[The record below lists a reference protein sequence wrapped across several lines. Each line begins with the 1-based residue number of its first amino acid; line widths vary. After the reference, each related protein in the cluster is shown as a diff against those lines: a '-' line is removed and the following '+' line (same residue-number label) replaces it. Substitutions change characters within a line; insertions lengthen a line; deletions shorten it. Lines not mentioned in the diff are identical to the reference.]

1 VKHKDPLN
9 RRDNPYRSEVANTVL
24 LVFHVVTWI
33 LIANLLLALYLALT
47 F

>member
-1 VKHKDPLN
+1 MKHKDPLN
-9 RRDNPYRSEVANTVL
+9 RGDNPYRSEVANAIL